1 MAGISKEVKDE
12 VIEKVKGG
20 ERVAELSENYRI
32 STKTIYYWLRKKS
45 EGAISVIEYNRL
57 KRENRELK
65 EIIGALTVQL
75 EKEKKKTAR

>member
-1 MAGISKEVKDE
+1 MTGISKEVKNE

-20 ERVAELSENYRI
+20 ERVAELSENYGI

-45 EGAISVIEYNRL
+45 EGTISVIEYNRL

-65 EIIGALTVQL
+65 EIVGALTVQL